1 MRSCK
6 NRNICLSILGIQY
19 TVVSQTGPT
28 HAPVFTMSVEVNN
41 QVFTGQGSSKKA
53 AKLAAAEQALKSFVQ
68 FPNASDAH
76 AALGR
81 QPQMNV
87 DFTSDNP
94 EVFIQDFEG
103 AEGGNLSI
111 AQCMTQNGSGI
122 AIVAGKKSKSLQHH
136 EGKNPVMILNEL
148 KPNLKYECMSEN
160 GDKHSKTFTMAV
172 TVEGETFT
180 GTAKNKKLAKARAA
194 QAALAKIFNLTFS
207 WGPGKCLQYV
217 STLLISLLQSLSD
230 CVIS

>member
-1 MRSCK
+1 MS
-6 NRNICLSILGIQY
+6 SGIQY

-28 HAPVFTMSVEVNN
+28 HAPTFTMSVEVNN
-41 QVFTGQGSSKKA
+41 QVFTGQGNSKKA
-53 AKLAAAEQALKSFVQ
+53 AKLMAAELALKSFVQ

-94 EVFIQDFEG
+94 EVFIQNFEG
-103 AEGGNLSI
+103 AEAKAKSMSQ
-111 AQCMTQNGSGI
+111 AQAQNGNGI
-122 AIVAGKKSKSLQHH
+122 TLGLTKKPKALQHH

-148 KPNLKYECMSEN
+148 KPNLKYECLSEM

-172 TVEGETFT
+172 TVDGTEFS
-180 GTAKNKKLAKARAA
+180 GTAKNKKIAKARAA
-194 QAALAKIFNLTFS
+194 QAALSKIYNLTFS
-207 WGPGKCLQYV
+207 WGPGKLNIIFK
-217 STLLISLLQSLSD
+217 TI
-230 CVIS
+230 